1 MLGLLAPR
9 SDIWSALFYQKVE
22 SLTND
27 EAALIA
33 SGYIWFDWFLTQL
46 KMADACQDDA
56 LNLATVPIDCE
67 SRMINPSLKVFDS
80 PNYSSK

>member
-1 MLGLLAPR
+1 MQGAWNAPR
-9 SDIWSALFYQKVE
+9 SDIWSALIYQKVE
-22 SLTND
+22 SVTSD

-46 KMADACQDDA
+46 FKMAL

-67 SRMINPSLKVFDS
+67 SRMINPSLEVFDS
-80 PNYSSK
+80 PNFSSK